1 MTRMRARTHEEG
13 GWALV
18 TAVSLMAVMLVMGL
32 AGMAKVDFGS
42 GQNRQAREREASL
55 NLAEGVLY
63 AQAFTLARKWPGA
76 TVEAK
81 YRFPRICDSGQ
92 PLDLLRQCPNRDNI
106 EATNSQAPGGAAFR
120 SAEFL
125 KEGKWTT
132 RVRDNFGELAATY
145 DTRFTGPTQMLTQ
158 NGIPCPQVPCAFDF
172 NDDKAMWVEARSE
185 VRGEARKV
193 VALMKLEMIQE
204 SVPRVGIAAG
214 ALALTNN
221 GAASYDVEGA
231 SATVNCTPDPPAAN
245 SKGTCTNYK
254 SDKQVAPA
262 PVRGSGQNFMTAE
275 QIERFRERAEID
287 KTYYPTSYSG
297 CPPLHGQVVFIER
310 IENLQKCEYN
320 PNPSGSTTLTQS
332 AMCNPAPPATS
343 GMQHP
348 CVNQLTRPGI
358 VIVRCGGFTTSG
370 NWTYVGVVYFVNG
383 SDGKCAPGQV
393 RGTNPATCPT
403 NGSNSSV
410 IYESSGG
417 AGIWGA
423 LAVDGNA
430 CVMLG
435 SNSQLQVLFDPNVFN
450 AVSSYGTVGLVQNT
464 WRELPPGTN

>member
-1 MTRMRARTHEEG
+1 MNRLHERTRAEE

-18 TAVSLMAVMLVMGL
+18 TAVALMAIMLVMGL

-42 GQNRQAREREASL
+42 NQNRQAREREASL

-76 TVEAK
+76 SVETR
-81 YRFPRICDSGQ
+81 YRFPAICRSSNS
-92 PLDLLRQCPNRDNI
+92 LDTERQCPNRDNI
-106 EATNSQAPGGAAFR
+106 EATNSQAKAGAAFR
-120 SAEFL
+120 SVEFL

-132 RVRDNFGELAATY
+132 RVRDNYGQLATTY
-145 DTRFTGPTQMLTQ
+145 DTRFAADNVTLT
-158 NGIPCPQVPCAFDF
+158 NGALACPQVPCAFDF

-185 VRGEARKV
+185 VRGEPRKV

-214 ALALTNN
+214 AIALTNN
-221 GAASYDVEGA
+221 GAASYDVTGA
-231 SATVNCTPDPPAAN
+231 SATVNCTPDPPAPN
-245 SKGTCTNYK
+245 SRSTCTNYK
-254 SDKQVAPA
+254 SYSQVTPA
-262 PVRGSGQNFMTAE
+262 PVRGSGQNFMTPE

-287 KTYYPTSYSG
+287 KTYYPASYSG

-310 IENLQKCEYN
+310 IEATQKCDYN
-320 PNPSGSTTLTQS
+320 PNPSGSTVPTQV
-332 AMCNPAPPATS
+332 AMCNPAPPAYS

-348 CVNQLTRPGI
+348 CVNQLTKPGI
-358 VIVRCGGFTTSG
+358 VIVRCGGFTTSS

-393 RGTNPATCPT
+393 KGTTPASC
-403 NGSNSSV
+403 SNSGGNEV
-410 IYESSGG
+410 IFESSGG

-430 CVMLG
+430 CIRLG